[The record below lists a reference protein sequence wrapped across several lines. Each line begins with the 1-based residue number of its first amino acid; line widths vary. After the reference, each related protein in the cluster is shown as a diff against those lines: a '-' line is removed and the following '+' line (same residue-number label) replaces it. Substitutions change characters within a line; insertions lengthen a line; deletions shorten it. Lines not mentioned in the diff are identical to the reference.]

1 MVLSEDGMSDGTRG
15 PEIKKVRDSKANKQP
30 KKTKCQT
37 RSLRSQEERRIMLEK
52 DGSSAFYV
60 RNTMKF
66 PLNPT
71 AAALLE
77 LYTATGPFTVDAAA
91 PRCTKKKQ
99 AITAGIRLSVMLHKC
114 TFHFTA
120 VWSVKMLQEI
130 R

>member
-1 MVLSEDGMSDGTRG
+1 MPDTQSSKPRG
-15 PEIKKVRDSKANKQP
+15 ETDHAR
-30 KKTKCQT
+30 
-37 RSLRSQEERRIMLEK
+37 
-52 DGSSAFYV
+52 GSWQFGFYV

-77 LYTATGPFTVDAAA
+77 LYTATDPFTVDAAA

-120 VWSVKMLQEI
+120 VWSVKMLQDI